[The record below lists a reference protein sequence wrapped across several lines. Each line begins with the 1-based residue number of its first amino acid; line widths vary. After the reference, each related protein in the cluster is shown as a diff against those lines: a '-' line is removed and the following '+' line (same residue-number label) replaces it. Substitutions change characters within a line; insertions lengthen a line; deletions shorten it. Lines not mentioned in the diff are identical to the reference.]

1 MPKKECLEAPQ
12 CRRVKR
18 NCPCGVL
25 AKYGLVP
32 SELGVGLYCG
42 HTVDRDIVSDILTI
56 CTTKYL
62 YHVVARTIVFFIFLQ
77 STRKCDWEQY
87 WEQDEVEARLKVKD
101 NWLDHYIMTRKKKA
115 RSLANLIC
123 ESRLRNPEKFP
134 PTSEGVFRINLLV

>member
-62 YHVVARTIVFFIFLQ
+62 YHVVARTIVFLSFCRVLGNVIR
-77 STRKCDWEQY
+77 SNIGSKTRW
-87 WEQDEVEARLKVKD
+87 RL
-101 NWLDHYIMTRKKKA
+101 
-115 RSLANLIC
+115 
-123 ESRLRNPEKFP
+123 
-134 PTSEGVFRINLLV
+134 G